1 VGDVFVTGGSGFVG
15 GALVERLVAE
25 GRFVKALAR
34 SEAAAEIV
42 RAMGAQPVRGDLD
55 DPTAL
60 LEGMRGVRTVFHAAG
75 INAMCQ
81 RDPGPML
88 HANVEGSAAV
98 VRAASA
104 AKVSRVVHTS
114 SAATIGEATGVIG
127 REDTPHRGSFLSQY
141 ERSKLLAERKVL
153 ALGSEL
159 GVPVVCVNP
168 SSVQGPGRVGGS
180 SRLLLDL
187 VNGRLPVLV
196 DTYVPIVDV
205 DDCTE
210 AHLLAELHGAPGERG
225 DRTAA
230 EGLRPAGPGTVRAA
244 RGGVRRGHG
253 GGRRGGPGGQ
263 GIHRLP
269 RDASHPAARPSLRWI
284 AGAPR
289 ARSAL
294 HPPGD
299 DRPPHPGLVRRTRP
313 GAGAATAEPGP
324 RDRRVGLRFGHDMR
338 PRPSKEHRT

>member
-1 VGDVFVTGGSGFVG
+1 MGDVFVTGGSGFVG
-15 GALVERLVAE
+15 GALVQRLVAE

-34 SEAAAEIV
+34 SEATAEIV
-42 RAMGAQPVRGDLD
+42 RALGAQPVRGDLD
-55 DPTAL
+55 DPAAL

-104 AKVSRVVHTS
+104 AKVARVVHTS

-168 SSVQGPGRVGGS
+168 SSVQGPGRTGGS

-196 DTYVPIVDV
+196 DTYVSIVDV

-210 AHLLAELHGAPGERG
+210 AHLLAEQHGAPGERYLING
-225 DRTAA
+225 ASIRVSEAI
-230 EGLRPAGPGTVRAA
+230 ELLRRVCGQPARA
-244 RGGVRRGHG
+244 RF
-253 GGRRGGPGGQ
+253 
-263 GIHRLP
+263 
-269 RDASHPAARPSLRWI
+269 
-284 AGAPR
+284 APR
-289 ARSAL
+289 AVVSVAGTVAGGVAGLVGRGSTVCPEMLRTLLHGHRYDGSLARRAL
-294 HPPGD
+294 DLRYTP
-299 DRPPHPGLVRRTRP
+299 LEMTVRRTL
-313 GAGAATAEPGP
+313 AWYAE
-324 RDRRVGLRFGHDMR
+324 RGLAPA
-338 PRPSKEHRT
+338 PRPPSPDPVTGA